1 MALKKVQQSSEQCL
15 VLAATITARQ
25 LLPLMVRAMRTVIRA
40 GMPLSLVIMWA
51 AMMAA
56 PLLAGGPSVH
66 IRDITTIKGEHPNVV
81 TGLGLV
87 YGLAGTGGSS
97 PTTKQFALQLLQKLG
112 NRADPGLRENIQRS
126 QEKTDNMSVVG
137 VQIVIPAH
145 AKVGQRLDVMVATL
159 DNAKSLHGG
168 ILAETVLAGVDGQ
181 VYAIASG
188 SISLNGGDFGGQ
200 SASVTKNHPTTGRV
214 PMGAVVE
221 EEIPCRIFE
230 GDVFGFLLR
239 TPQYATADRMS
250 KALNMYSPGCSATI
264 DPATVA
270 VRIPS
275 SALTDP
281 YRFIA
286 ECQELMVQP
295 ATIAKVIINE
305 RTGTVIIGA
314 DVKLSQVA
322 ITHGNLIVSTTESPE
337 VSQPNAFSNGETVQ
351 VPRTSV
357 DVMEQPGMINVI
369 EENVTVGDLATSL
382 NALGVSPRDLSS
394 IFQMLKESGALHA
407 ELELK

>member
-1 MALKKVQQSSEQCL
+1 MITSSVHKTVGRLKS
-15 VLAATITARQ
+15 
-25 LLPLMVRAMRTVIRA
+25 A
-40 GMPLSLVIMWA
+40 GSAIFACIMLTNG
-51 AMMAA
+51 
-56 PLLAGGPSVH
+56 PLLAGGGPTVP
-66 IRDITTIKGEHPNVV
+66 IKDITTIKGEHPNLI

-97 PTTKQFALQLLQKLG
+97 PTTKQFALLLLQKMG
-112 NRADPGLRENIQRS
+112 NRADPTLRENIQRS
-126 QEKTDNMSVVG
+126 QDKTNNISVVG
-137 VQIVIPAH
+137 VQVVIPAH
-145 AKVGQRLDVMVATL
+145 AKSGQRLDVTVATL
-159 DNAKSLHGG
+159 DDAKSLNGG
-168 ILAETVLAGVDGQ
+168 VLAETVLSGVDGQ

-188 SISLNGGDFGGQ
+188 NVSINGGDFGGTA
-200 SASVTKNHPTTGRV
+200 ASVTKNHPTTGRI

-221 EEIPCRIFE
+221 EEIPCCIFE
-230 GDVFGFLLR
+230 GDVFCFHLR
-239 TPQYATADRMS
+239 SPTFATANRMS
-250 KALNMYSPGCSATI
+250 KALNLYCPGCSATI

-275 SALTDP
+275 DSLSDP

-286 ECQELMVQP
+286 ECQELMIEPSGV
-295 ATIAKVIINE
+295 ARVVINE
-305 RTGTVIIGA
+305 RTGTVVIGA

-322 ITHGNLIVSTTESPE
+322 ITHGNLIVSTTKTPE
-337 VSQPNAFSNGETVQ
+337 VSQPNAFSNGETTTVD
-351 VPRTSV
+351 RGTV
-357 DVMEQPGMINVI
+357 DVMEQPGIINVL